1 MDKKISVVI
10 PVYNVEKYLKECL
23 DSVLKQTYRN
33 LEIILV
39 DDGSKDNSGNI
50 CDEYAK
56 KDNRIKVIHK
66 KNGGLSDARNA
77 GINIAKGEY
86 ITFLDSDD
94 YIEEDMYEFL
104 VKNIEKANA
113 DISICQNYYVYK
125 NSKETTHTPNVYL
138 EMNSVEALKYV
149 NMLGYYTV
157 SACDKL
163 YKRKIFENIRF
174 PVGKINEDWYV
185 ICEVFDK
192 ANKIV
197 YNSEPKYNY
206 RKRKGSITDDKK
218 INLGMMDASKQCLEF
233 VKQKYPECMETVQM
247 AKQMYIYASIN
258 TYNTIKQKSSQAKE
272 LRKQTRKEIKKQYKE
287 IKLQD
292 YNSQSRIK
300 NMQVKLFV
308 HSLII
313 YNILYKLYESTKKQ
327 KCD

>member
-1 MDKKISVVI
+1 MNKKVSVII
-10 PVYNVEKYLKECL
+10 PVYNVEKYLEECIE
-23 DSVLKQTYRN
+23 SVLKQTYKN

-56 KDNRIKVIHK
+56 KDERIKVIHK
-66 KNGGLSDARNA
+66 TNGGLSDARNA
-77 GINIAKGEY
+77 GIDIAKGEY

-94 YIEEDMYEFL
+94 FIEEDMYEFL

-113 DISICQNYYVYK
+113 DISVCQVYYVYK
-125 NSKETTHTPNVYL
+125 DSKQTTHTPDVYL
-138 EMNSVEALKYV
+138 EMNSCDAIKYV

-157 SACDKL
+157 AAYDKL
-163 YKRKIFENIRF
+163 YKREIFEGIRY
-174 PVGKINEDWYV
+174 PVGKVNEDWYV

-197 YNSEPKYNY
+197 YSSEPKYNY

-233 VKQKYPECMETVQM
+233 VKQKYPEAVQM
-247 AKQMYIYASIN
+247 ATQMYIYASMN
-258 TYNTIKQKSSQAKE
+258 TYNTIKHKTQKA
-272 LRKQTRKEIKKQYKE
+272 KEIKRKIREEIRKQYKS

-292 YNSQSRIK
+292 YNQQSKVK

-308 HSLII
+308 HCPII
-313 YNILYKLYESTKKQ
+313 CNILYKFYEGTKSQ